1 MLRRSVMKFGGTSVK
16 NAAAINQVINIIET
30 SSDVRAVVV
39 SAVSEVTNKLVQ
51 FFHAGSEQR
60 RSIISEIKYL
70 HLAILDDLRL
80 TGAIYQQIIEK
91 IDSLD
96 AWCDSELKVDRLDE
110 IVSLG
115 EQLSSL
121 ILFNALKNRNNAV
134 VLVDAKKIMIT
145 DNHHGK
151 ATPQLDLIKER
162 CQDMISNLPHNAI
175 IITQGFIGAT
185 VDGITTTLGRGGSD
199 FSAALL
205 AEAIHAESLHI
216 YTDVKGVYT
225 MDPNIIKNAERID
238 RISFQEMAEL
248 ANFGAKVLHPATL
261 APCVRAKIP
270 VTILSTFEPSHGG
283 TCITPED
290 PQSEERSSVVR
301 AIAIRK
307 KQILVTIK
315 SLNMLNAFGFLANV
329 FSILARYK
337 ISVDLITTS
346 EVSVALTIDGTNLGS
361 SGMNPFEEHAI
372 LNELRTFADILM
384 EENLTLVTVVGEG
397 LTIPGVSQR
406 ILGKIIDYS
415 IRLICYGA
423 SSSNIGFL
431 VGTDDSHA
439 IVSLLHKEC
448 IETNNLKK
456 YSQTNL

>member
-1 MLRRSVMKFGGTSVK
+1 MVRRSVIKFGGTSVK
-16 NAAAINQVINIIET
+16 NAEAINQVINIIET
-30 SSDVRAVVV
+30 NPDVRVVVV

-51 FFHAGSEQR
+51 FFYASSEQR
-60 RSIISEIKYL
+60 RHIISEIKHL
-70 HLAILDDLRL
+70 HLAILDDLML
-80 TGAIYQQIIEK
+80 TGTIYQEITEK
-91 IDSLD
+91 IDRLSE
-96 AWCDSELKVDRLDE
+96 WCDRELQLDRLDE

-115 EQLSSL
+115 EELSSL
-121 ILFNALKNRNNAV
+121 ILFNALKNRNNPV

-145 DNHHGK
+145 DGHHGK

-162 CQDMISNLPHNAI
+162 CQERIGNLPDNAI
-175 IITQGFIGAT
+175 VITQGFIGGT
-185 VDGITTTLGRGGSD
+185 VDGIPTTLGRGGSD

-205 AEAIHAESLHI
+205 AEAINAESLQI

-225 MDPNIIKNAERID
+225 MDPNIIKNAQRID

-248 ANFGAKVLHPATL
+248 ANFGAKILHPATL

-270 VTILSTFEPSHGG
+270 VTILSTFEPTQGG
-283 TCITPED
+283 TCITPDD
-290 PQSEERSSVVR
+290 PLCDEHSSVIR

-361 SGMNPFEEHAI
+361 SGMNPFEEQAI
-372 LNELRTFADILM
+372 LNELKAFADISM

-397 LTIPGVSQR
+397 LTIPGVSQS
-406 ILGKIIDYS
+406 ILGKITDYS

-423 SSSNIGFL
+423 SSSNISFL
-431 VGTDDSHA
+431 VGTDDSQE

-448 IETNNLKK
+448 IETRNLKK
-456 YSQTNL
+456 Y